1 MIQRIEEISMN
12 AWPTL
17 QTIHYDGWIIRLA
30 EGVTKRSNSI
40 NLLYESKLEI
50 NSKIDFCEKLYSS
63 RNIPVCFKLTKIAQ
77 PKDIEK
83 ILNSRGYEHD
93 LNLSVQ
99 LMNINNLIPDF
110 NKKANISEMTDDRW
124 LDSYLK
130 MNQMDLSTRSEYKK
144 ILDQIILPKSLLTV
158 KSNGLVIGCG
168 LGVVEDTYLGLYDIV
183 IDKKYRNQGFGKM
196 IIDNLLK
203 WGSSKGAEI
212 AYLQV
217 LTDNAPAIRMYE
229 KLGFKEVYK
238 YWYRIKK

>member
-12 AWPTL
+12 AWPAL

-40 NLLYESKLEI
+40 SLLYESKLDI
-50 NSKIDFCEKLYSS
+50 NIKIDFCEKLYSS
-63 RNIPVCFKLTKIAQ
+63 RNIPACFKLTEIAQ

-83 ILNSRGYEHD
+83 ILHSRGYEHALD
-93 LNLSVQ
+93 LSVQ

-110 NKKANISEMTDDRW
+110 DKKANISEMTDDRW

-130 MNQMDLSTRSEYKK
+130 MNQMDLSTKSEYKK
-144 ILDQIILPKSLLTV
+144 ILDQIILPKSLLTIE
-158 KSNGLVIGCG
+158 SNGLVIGCG
-168 LGVVEDTYLGLYDIV
+168 LGVVEDTYLGLFDIV

-196 IIDNLLK
+196 VIDNLLK
-203 WGSSKGAEI
+203 WGRNKGAEI